1 MMRSVKILGA
11 ATFGIALA
19 LVSAASA
26 QTQTVHRHARHP
38 AAEGRQITVYGRE
51 SYLTLG
57 TAASPGD
64 FNGYALNSISSTAP
78 FNPGVDHTT
87 VGVRGLNRL
96 PNNFTVPGCCV
107 P

>member
-1 MMRSVKILGA
+1 MLRSVKLFGALALGA
-11 ATFGIALA
+11 A
-19 LVSAASA
+19 LVLPFAANA
-26 QTQTVHRHARHP
+26 ATVHRHARHP

-57 TAASPGD
+57 TGASPGD

-87 VGVRGLNRL
+87 VGVRGLERL
-96 PNNFTVPGCCV
+96 PNNFTVPNCCF

>member
-1 MMRSVKILGA
+1 MTRPLTFLGA
-11 ATFGIALA
+11 AAAIGLGLA
-19 LVSAASA
+19 GAADA
-26 QTQTVHRHARHP
+26 QTIHHHARHP
-38 AAEGRQITVYGRE
+38 VVGEAGRQIIVHVPE

-64 FNGYALNSISSTAP
+64 FNNYALSTVGSTAP
-78 FNPGVDHTT
+78 FNPGIDHTF